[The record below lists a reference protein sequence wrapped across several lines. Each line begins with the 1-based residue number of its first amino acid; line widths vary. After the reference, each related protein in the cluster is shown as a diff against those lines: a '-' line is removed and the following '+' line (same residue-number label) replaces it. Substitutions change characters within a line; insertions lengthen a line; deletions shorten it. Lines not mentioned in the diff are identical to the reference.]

1 MRGWE
6 MLAVWPLVVVIVAF
20 GLYPT
25 PLVDMFN
32 TALTA
37 LLQSLL

>member
-1 MRGWE
+1 
-6 MLAVWPLVVVIVAF
+6 MLAVWPLVVIIVAF

-25 PLVDMFN
+25 LLLDMFN

-37 LLQSLL
+37 LLQGLL